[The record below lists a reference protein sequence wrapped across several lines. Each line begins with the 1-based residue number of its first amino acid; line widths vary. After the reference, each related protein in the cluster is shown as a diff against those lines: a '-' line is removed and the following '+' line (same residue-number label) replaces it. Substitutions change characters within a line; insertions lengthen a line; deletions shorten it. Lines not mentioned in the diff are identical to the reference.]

1 MSKDGRPP
9 ITDDDGEAR
18 GLTEEDFEDAVWVAD
33 FGSLEAASL
42 EALRR
47 RDLRESGRLALTAY
61 VEPDVLAHFAAL
73 GSGMDEAVNAA
84 LRKAAGL

>member
-1 MSKDGRPP
+1 MNRDGRPP

-18 GLTEEDFEDAVWVAD
+18 ELTEADFEDAVWVAD
-33 FGSLEAASL
+33 LGSLKAASL

-47 RDLRESGRLALTAY
+47 ADLRDSGRRALTAY
-61 VEPDVLAHFAAL
+61 VEPDVLAPFAAL
-73 GSGMDEAVNAA
+73 GPQMDEAVNAA